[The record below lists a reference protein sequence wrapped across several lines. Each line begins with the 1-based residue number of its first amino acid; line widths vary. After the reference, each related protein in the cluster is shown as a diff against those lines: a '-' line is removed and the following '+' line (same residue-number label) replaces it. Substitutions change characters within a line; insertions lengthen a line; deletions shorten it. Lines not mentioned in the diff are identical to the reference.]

1 MFFKASIFQV
11 CQKSYGTL
19 KDLSMHIAETNH
31 FEGKVLAQDSPGGG
45 SMQTTD
51 HIPEKKKKALPVKK
65 LLALERGG
73 ANLDLDEVS
82 MTKCDKCGEKY
93 FPHKVW
99 EHFQAIFVCL
109 LLSNIK
115 HNFIQ
120 RGLNIRDFAA
130 FDPKF

>member
-1 MFFKASIFQV
+1 
-11 CQKSYGTL
+11 
-19 KDLSMHIAETNH
+19 MHIAETNH

-51 HIPEKKKKALPVKK
+51 HIPEKKKKSLPVKK
-65 LLALERGG
+65 LLALE
-73 ANLDLDEVS
+73 DLDEVA

-99 EHFQAIFVCL
+99 EHFQAIFVNL
-109 LLSNIK
+109 LLSNVK

-130 FDPKF
+130 FYPKF